1 MARLL
6 RTLDEFPDDLRG
18 GAIAIGNFDGVHQG
32 HAGLV
37 EQLKGL
43 AKCFDGPAVI
53 LTFDPPPVAILV
65 PDRLPSAPL
74 TSMAR
79 RAELLGRLG
88 VDAMVAY
95 PTDRNLLNLSPA
107 EFFQQKIV
115 RGLGARAMVEGP
127 NFRFGKD
134 RVGNI
139 ELLRSLCEASSVT
152 LEIAKAK
159 QDESGVMI
167 SSSRIREALAE
178 GDLKSVNTMLTQF
191 YQITGIV
198 AKGAQRGRELG
209 FPTANLEDIAN
220 LLPAFG
226 VYAGQ
231 VELEGSMHAAAVNIG
246 PNPTFGEQ
254 RSKVEVHILDWKGTI
269 YGERLEVTLLKRI
282 REVRKF
288 DCVDS
293 LTQQLQQDI
302 QACRGSFSAAPG
314 KGWSSESRI
323 LRDS

>member
-6 RTLDEFPDDLRG
+6 RTLDELPDDLRG

-43 AKCFDGPAVI
+43 AKRFEGPAVV

-65 PDRLPSAPL
+65 PDRLPTAPL
-74 TSMAR
+74 TSMSR

-115 RGLGARAMVEGP
+115 DGLGARAMVEGP

-134 RVGNI
+134 RAGDT
-139 ELLRSLCEASSVT
+139 ELLRSLCEVSSVS
-152 LEIAKAK
+152 LEIAEAK
-159 QDESGVMI
+159 EDDSGVMI
-167 SSSRIREALAE
+167 SSSRIRAALAE
-178 GDLKSVNTMLTQF
+178 GDLGAANTMLTQP
-191 YQITGIV
+191 YQVAGIV

-220 LLPAFG
+220 LVPAFG

-231 VELEGSMHAAAVNIG
+231 VELEGSLLAAAVNIG
-246 PNPTFGEQ
+246 PNPTFGER

-269 YGERLEVTLLKRI
+269 YGERLEVTLLERI

-288 DCVDS
+288 DSIES

-302 QACRGSFSAAPG
+302 QACRDSYSAAQ
-314 KGWSSESRI
+314 SEE
-323 LRDS
+323 

>member
-37 EQLKGL
+37 EQLKRL
-43 AKCFDGPAVI
+43 AKRFDGPAVV

-65 PDRLPSAPL
+65 PDRLPTAPL

-115 RGLGARAMVEGP
+115 DGLGARAMVEGP

-134 RVGNI
+134 RAGDT

-152 LEIAKAK
+152 LEIAGAK
-159 QDESGVMI
+159 QDASGVMI
-167 SSSRIREALAE
+167 SSSRIRAALAE
-178 GDLKSVNTMLTQF
+178 GDLESANTMLTLP
-191 YQITGIV
+191 YQIAGIV

-220 LLPAFG
+220 LVPAFG

-231 VELEGSMHAAAVNIG
+231 VEIEDSKHAAAVNIG
-246 PNPTFGEQ
+246 PNLTFGEQ

-269 YGERLEVTLLKRI
+269 YGERLEVTLLERI

-288 DCVDS
+288 DSIES
-293 LTQQLQQDI
+293 LTQQLRQDI
-302 QACRGSFSAAPG
+302 QACRDSFSAAEG
-314 KGWSSESRI
+314 KR
-323 LRDS
+323 